1 MEQSVLLLLDRIE
14 VTISMVAVDS
24 EVELENEQDD
34 EGFIGM

>member
-1 MEQSVLLLLDRIE
+1 MLLLLDRIE